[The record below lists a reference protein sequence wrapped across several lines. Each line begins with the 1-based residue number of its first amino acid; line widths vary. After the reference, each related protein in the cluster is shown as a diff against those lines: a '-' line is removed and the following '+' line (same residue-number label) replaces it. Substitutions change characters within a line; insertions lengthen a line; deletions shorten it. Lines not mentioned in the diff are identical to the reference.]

1 MTPHWKEDS
10 MSHVDEGTLHAYLD
24 GELPPSERAAVE
36 SHLAQCATCRAT
48 LAEERGLL
56 ERASALLGSAR
67 PVERPA
73 PPFEQL
79 RQARRHSPWRVRVPL
94 AWAASLALA
103 LGLGYYLRTP
113 EPRTVS
119 LAQDHS
125 VAAPASA
132 QEEKATRTVV
142 RQHTRERA
150 SARASDQLAERH
162 DTAISTAAPGVTGAS
177 GAVAMQPRVNVRAES
192 PTTVSPPP
200 VAPHPALP
208 PPNAKTAAPRQ
219 ASPPVALEEVVVT
232 ATPASAFASWPIVDR
247 GTAAAL
253 LGENPVGLPGLP
265 IRTLRLSP
273 GLDRTVLV
281 EQALDSTAVIQVFQR
296 VASVGAQSDTSGH
309 AHDRADEQGR
319 TNRLAR
325 FMGRLRVEI
334 AGPVSPDSL
343 NRLLELIAPLP

>member
-36 SHLAQCATCRAT
+36 SHLTQCATCRAT

-79 RQARRHSPWRVRVPL
+79 RPARKPSPWRVRVPL

-103 LGLGYYLRTP
+103 LGLGYYLRNP

-132 QEEKATRTVV
+132 QEEKATPTVV
-142 RQHTRERA
+142 RQHTRERE
-150 SARASDQLAERH
+150 SAPASDHLAELR
-162 DTAISTAAPGVTGAS
+162 DTAINTATPGVTRAS
-177 GAVAMQPRVNVRAES
+177 SAVAMQPRVNVRTES

-200 VAPHPALP
+200 VAPRPALP
-208 PPNAKTAAPRQ
+208 LPNAKTAAARQ

-232 ATPASAFASWPIVDR
+232 GTASAFASWPVVDR

-265 IRTLRLSP
+265 IRRLRLSP

-296 VASVGAQSDTSGH
+296 VASVGAQSDTS
-309 AHDRADEQGR
+309 RQGR
-319 TNRLAR
+319 ANRLAR

-343 NRLLELIAPLP
+343 NRLLEQIAPLP

>member
-1 MTPHWKEDS
+1 
-10 MSHVDEGTLHAYLD
+10 
-24 GELPPSERAAVE
+24 
-36 SHLAQCATCRAT
+36 
-48 LAEERGLL
+48 L

-79 RQARRHSPWRVRVPL
+79 RQARRHSWRVRMPL

-103 LGLGYYLRTP
+103 LGLGYYLRNP
-113 EPRTVS
+113 EVRTVS

-125 VAAPASA
+125 PAAPASA
-132 QEEKATRTVV
+132 QEEKATHTVV
-142 RQHTRERA
+142 RQHTRERV
-150 SARASDQLAERH
+150 SARASDQLAELH
-162 DTAISTAAPGVTGAS
+162 DTATNTSAPGVTGAS
-177 GAVAMQPRVNVRAES
+177 GAVAMQPRVDVRAES
-192 PTTVSPPP
+192 PTP
-200 VAPHPALP
+200 VTPAPRM
-208 PPNAKTAAPRQ
+208 PNAKTAAARQ

-232 ATPASAFASWPIVDR
+232 GTASAFASWPVVDR

-265 IRTLRLSP
+265 IRRLRLSP

-296 VASVGAQSDTSGH
+296 VVSVGAQSDTS
-309 AHDRADEQGR
+309 RQGR
-319 TNRLAR
+319 ANRLAR

-343 NRLLELIAPLP
+343 NRLLELIVPLP

>member
-1 MTPHWKEDS
+1 

-36 SHLAQCATCRAT
+36 SHLAQCPTCRAT
-48 LAEERGLL
+48 LAEERVLL
-56 ERASALLGSAR
+56 ERANALLGSAR

-79 RQARRHSPWRVRVPL
+79 RQARRHSPWRVRMPL

-103 LGLGYYLRTP
+103 LGLGYYLRNPDGTVTTTP

-132 QEEKATRTVV
+132 QEEKAARTVV
-142 RQHTRERA
+142 RQHTRDRA
-150 SARASDQLAERH
+150 LARASDQLAERH
-162 DTAISTAAPGVTGAS
+162 DTSMNTAAPGVTGAS
-177 GAVAMQPRVNVRAES
+177 GAVAMLPRVNVRTES
-192 PTTVSPPP
+192 P
-200 VAPHPALP
+200 A
-208 PPNAKTAAPRQ
+208 RQ
-219 ASPPVALEEVVVT
+219 ASPPVALQEVVVT
-232 ATPASAFASWPIVDR
+232 GTPAPAAPMLRESAIASWPVIDR

-265 IRTLRLSP
+265 IRKLRLSP

-296 VASVGAQSDTSGH
+296 VASVGARSDTSGH
-309 AHDRADEQGR
+309 ARDRADEPGR
-319 TNRLAR
+319 ANRLAR

-343 NRLLELIAPLP
+343 NRLLEQIVPLP

>member
-1 MTPHWKEDS
+1 

-48 LAEERGLL
+48 LAEERVLL

-79 RQARRHSPWRVRVPL
+79 RQARRHSPWRVRMPL

-103 LGLGYYLRTP
+103 LGLGYYLRNPDGTVTTTP

-119 LAQDHS
+119 VAQDRS
-125 VAAPASA
+125 VTAPASA
-132 QEEKATRTVV
+132 QEEKATPTVV
-142 RQHTRERA
+142 RQHTRDRE
-150 SARASDQLAERH
+150 SARASDQLA
-162 DTAISTAAPGVTGAS
+162 ASAPGVTGAS
-177 GAVAMQPRVNVRAES
+177 GAVAMQPSGSVRTES
-192 PTTVSPPP
+192 P
-200 VAPHPALP
+200 A
-208 PPNAKTAAPRQ
+208 RQ
-219 ASPPVALEEVVVT
+219 ASPPVALQEVVVT
-232 ATPASAFASWPIVDR
+232 GTPAPAAPRPRESAVASWPVIDR

-265 IRTLRLSP
+265 IRKLRLSP

-296 VASVGAQSDTSGH
+296 VASVGARSETSGH
-309 AHDRADEQGR
+309 ARDRADEPGR
-319 TNRLAR
+319 ASRLAR

-343 NRLLELIAPLP
+343 NRLLEQIVPLP